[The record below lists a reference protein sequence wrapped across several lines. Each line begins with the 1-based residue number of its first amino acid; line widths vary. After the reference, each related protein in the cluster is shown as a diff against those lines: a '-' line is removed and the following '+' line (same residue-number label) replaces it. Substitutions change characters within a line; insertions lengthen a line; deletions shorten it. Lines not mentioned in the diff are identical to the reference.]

1 MASKERFQDII
12 NGETP
17 VLVDFYAEWCG
28 PCKAMAP
35 MLVQF
40 QKEMGEKVRV
50 IKVDVDRNPEAASSF
65 RVQAVP
71 TLLLFKSGNIA
82 WRHSGAVPMHVL
94 KDAAGKV
101 LS

>member
-1 MASKERFQDII
+1 MAAKESFQQII
-12 NGETP
+12 KGETP

-40 QKEMGEKVRV
+40 QKEMGNQVRV
-50 IKVDVDRNPEAASSF
+50 IKVDVDRNPEAAASF
-65 RVQAVP
+65 KVQAVP
-71 TLLLFKSGNIA
+71 TLMLFKSGNVA
-82 WRHSGAVPMHVL
+82 WKHSGAVPVHTL
-94 KDAAGKV
+94 KEAVKKV

>member
-1 MASKERFQDII
+1 MAAKESFQQII
-12 NGETP
+12 KGETP

-40 QKEMGEKVRV
+40 QKEMGNQVRV
-50 IKVDVDRNPEAASSF
+50 IKVDVDRNPEAAASF

-71 TLLLFKSGNIA
+71 TLMLFKSGNIA
-82 WRHSGAVPMHVL
+82 WKHSGAVPVQTL
-94 KDAAGKV
+94 KEAVKKV

>member
-1 MASKERFQDII
+1 MAAKESFQQII
-12 NGETP
+12 KGETP

-40 QKEMGEKVRV
+40 QKEMGNKVRV
-50 IKVDVDRNPEAASSF
+50 IKVDVDRNPEAAASF

-71 TLLLFKSGNIA
+71 TLMLFKSGNIA
-82 WRHSGAVPMHVL
+82 WKHSGAVPVQTL
-94 KDAAGKV
+94 KEAVKKV

>member
-1 MASKERFQDII
+1 MAAKESFQQII
-12 NGETP
+12 KGDTP

-40 QKEMGEKVRV
+40 QKEMGTQVRV
-50 IKVDVDRNPEAASSF
+50 IKVDVDRNPEAAARF
-65 RVQAVP
+65 KVQAVP
-71 TLLLFKSGNIA
+71 TLMLFKSGNIA
-82 WRHSGAVPMHVL
+82 WKHSGAVPVNTL
-94 KDAAGKV
+94 KEAVKKV